1 MPHQDQ
7 VLVALRRIIRATDQ
21 NSKRLSRTA
30 GLTIPQSVLMRAIA
44 AHPGAT
50 LGFLT
55 SQVSLSQ
62 ATVTTILDRLE
73 ERELVVRSRGSQ
85 DKRVV
90 NVALTEAGSRLLE
103 GSPTPLQADFQARF
117 EQLTPAQRDRIVD
130 SLQHVAAMM
139 GAGDIDAAPMLT
151 LGNIP
156 EQFPRRSPVPINAA
170 TAADNDVQLRAPT
183 IDDGTHVQALIRIC
197 PPLDQNSLYANL
209 LQCTHFRDTCVV
221 ATSGNQVVGF
231 ISGYL
236 LPNRNN
242 TLFIW
247 QVAVHP
253 SQRGR
258 GLAQRMLDNLLAR
271 DACAHVCYLETTV
284 TPDNTASAALFAA
297 LARSRQAA
305 LSRQLLFDR
314 QRHLKGS
321 HDSEWL
327 LHVGPF
333 TSADG
338 TANQNPAP
346 EQEAR
351 PGA

>member
-1 MPHQDQ
+1 MPHQDD

-21 NSKRLSRTA
+21 NSKRLSRTS

-55 SQVSLSQ
+55 NQVSLSQ

-73 ERELVVRSRGSQ
+73 ERELVARSRGNQ

-103 GSPTPLQADFQARF
+103 SSPTPLQADFQAHF
-117 EQLTPAQRDRIVD
+117 EKLSPAQRDQIVD

-139 GAGDIDAAPMLT
+139 GAGDIDASPMLT

-156 EQFPRRSPVPINAA
+156 EQFPHRSPVLINATA
-170 TAADNDVQLRAPT
+170 TTDDDVLLRAPT
-183 IDDGTHVQALIRIC
+183 VDDGARVHALIRLC

-221 ATSGNQVVGF
+221 AMRGNEVVGF

-236 LPNRNN
+236 LPNRHN

-253 SQRGR
+253 AQRGH
-258 GLAQRMLDNLLAR
+258 GLAQRMLDDLLAR
-271 DACAHVCYLETTV
+271 DACEHVRYLETTV
-284 TPDNTASAALFAA
+284 TPDNTASAALFSA
-297 LARSRQAA
+297 LARSRHAA
-305 LSRQLLFDR
+305 FSRELLFDR
-314 QRHLKGS
+314 QRHLGGN

-327 LHVGPF
+327 LHIGPF
-333 TSADG
+333 ASANG
-338 TANQNPAP
+338 TTHKNPAP
-346 EQEAR
+346 AQEAKS
-351 PGA
+351 GA